1 MTGCNGRLSTCVV
14 RPPQIAPRSAA
25 DTHER
30 QWPNHSPPISAD
42 LELLRT
48 AAVTAGIIASSYFR
62 RDLKTWTKEN
72 ASPVSEA
79 DIVLDKF
86 LYSALT
92 TARPDY
98 GWLSEESADDLGAA
112 RRMRASSSSIRSMAR
127 AASSAAR
134 TAGRCRWRWSRTAL
148 RSPAWCSRRRAT
160 RCTRRCRGGGARL
173 NGAADRAARRRPTGT
188 SPLIPAPGAVH
199 QELQAAG
206 LDYTRGPAY
215 PSLAY
220 RLVQVATGKLDA
232 TVVRRG
238 SSDWDIAGAAAI
250 LSECGIAFEDA
261 CMGAMRFNQPEI
273 RHGALAAFAQVSL
286 RDVLCGALIKVYGC
300 PEPQQD
306 LERKT
311 T

>member
-1 MTGCNGRLSTCVV
+1 MPDPHT
-14 RPPQIAPRSAA
+14 
-25 DTHER
+25 
-30 QWPNHSPPISAD
+30 SPATD

-62 RDLKTWTKEN
+62 RDLKTWTKGEN

-86 LYSALT
+86 LNSALT

-98 GWLSEESADDLGAA
+98 GWLSEESTDDPA
-112 RRMRASSSSIRSMAR
+112 RLERDRVFVVDPIDGTRGFIRGEDSWTVSLAVVENGVPVAGVVYAPARNEMYEASA
-127 AASSAAR
+127 
-134 TAGRCRWRWSRTAL
+134 
-148 RSPAWCSRRRAT
+148 
-160 RCTRRCRGGGARL
+160 GGGARL
-173 NGAADRAARRRPTGT
+173 NGTPIVRHRPPDRQ

-206 LDYTRGPAY
+206 LDYTRGPFY

-238 SSDWDIAGAAAI
+238 SSDWDLAGAAAI
-250 LSECGIAFEDA
+250 LAECGVMFEDA
-261 CMGAMRFNQPEI
+261 CMGPMRFNEAEI
-273 RHGALAAFAQVSL
+273 RHGALAAFAEGSL
-286 RDVLCGALIKVYGC
+286 RQTLTGALIKVYGC

-306 LERKT
+306 REWKT

>member
-1 MTGCNGRLSTCVV
+1 M
-14 RPPQIAPRSAA
+14 A
-25 DTHER
+25 DTPTSHD
-30 QWPNHSPPISAD
+30 SD

-48 AAVTAGIIASSYFR
+48 AAVTAGIIAASYFR

-72 ASPVSEA
+72 SSPVSEA

-86 LYSALT
+86 LFSALT

-98 GWLSEESADDLGAA
+98 GWLSEETADDQQRLKHRRVFIVDPIDGTRGFIRGEDSWTVSLAVVEAGVPVAGVVFAPARNEMYAA
-112 RRMRASSSSIRSMAR
+112 
-127 AASSAAR
+127 
-134 TAGRCRWRWSRTAL
+134 
-148 RSPAWCSRRRAT
+148 
-160 RCTRRCRGGGARL
+160 CRGGGATL
-173 NGAADRAARRRPTGT
+173 NGQPIARRTPPDRLA
-188 SPLIPAPGAVH
+188 PLIPAPGAVH

-232 TVVRRG
+232 AVVRRG
-238 SSDWDIAGAAAI
+238 SQDWDLAGAAVI

-261 CMGAMRFNQPEI
+261 CMGAMQFNQPEI
-273 RHGALAAFAQVSL
+273 RHGALAAFAQGSL
-286 RDVLCGALIKVYGC
+286 REVLCGALIKVYGC
-300 PEPQQD
+300 PEPQLD
-306 LERKT
+306 RERKT

>member
-1 MTGCNGRLSTCVV
+1 MRLEG
-14 RPPQIAPRSAA
+14 AA
-25 DTHER
+25 DPSDMTE
-30 QWPNHSPPISAD
+30 PLPSYATD

-72 ASPVSEA
+72 LSPVSEA

-86 LYSALT
+86 LFSALT
-92 TARPDY
+92 TARPGY
-98 GWLSEESADDLGAA
+98 GWLSEESADDFSRLNFSRVFIVDPIDGTRGFIRGEDSWTVSLAVVENGVPVAGVVFAPA
-112 RRMRASSSSIRSMAR
+112 RNEMYEAS
-127 AASSAAR
+127 
-134 TAGRCRWRWSRTAL
+134 L
-148 RSPAWCSRRRAT
+148 
-160 RCTRRCRGGGARL
+160 GGGARL
-173 NGAADRAARRRPTGT
+173 NGSPIARHTPPDRHA
-188 SPLIPAPGAVH
+188 PLIPAPGAVH

-220 RLVQVATGKLDA
+220 RLTQVATGKLDA

-238 SSDWDIAGAAAI
+238 SQDWDLAGAATI
-250 LSECGIAFEDA
+250 LTECGIGLEDA
-261 CMGAMRFNQPEI
+261 CMGAMRFNKPEI
-273 RHGALAAFAQVSL
+273 RHGALAAFAQTSL
-286 RDVLCGALIKVYGC
+286 RDVLCGALIRVYGC

-306 LERKT
+306 AERKT